1 MVVTLRCSG
10 TSQSV
15 RSINQ
20 IPSPPTA
27 EAAYN
32 NSPIPSHRITHL
44 RALTY
49 PTFHICTCTCT
60 CIFLTHQQSLHR
72 PPAITQQCCTNTSSL
87 VDTIY
92 QSSLLFCVSS
102 RPSLWPESLHVD
114 RPHSESCIHCRA
126 DVDGTNDHPAARPD
140 FYHAFVLI
148 MTLVTRKRSLVDMQS
163 STGAASAEYND
174 YDYVR
179 EVLQLDVGKT
189 ESVLDESLVQ
199 EAENLGITISRPP
212 TPTNNHETHMSMSNS
227 AITVASHHART
238 TSSSSKESASTGMT
252 SRSSNEQFD
261 NSTLPQTRKRSS
273 ARRNLS
279 FSEYE
284 KYLAQQDAQDPN
296 KQSVPPAIPAEPA
309 PSLFSV
315 STRKSYYSIKSNFSR
330 RFRLRRNKTSQEDT
344 R

>member
-1 MVVTLRCSG
+1 
-10 TSQSV
+10 
-15 RSINQ
+15 
-20 IPSPPTA
+20 
-27 EAAYN
+27 
-32 NSPIPSHRITHL
+32 
-44 RALTY
+44 
-49 PTFHICTCTCT
+49 
-60 CIFLTHQQSLHR
+60 
-72 PPAITQQCCTNTSSL
+72 
-87 VDTIY
+87 
-92 QSSLLFCVSS
+92 
-102 RPSLWPESLHVD
+102 
-114 RPHSESCIHCRA
+114 
-126 DVDGTNDHPAARPD
+126 
-140 FYHAFVLI
+140 
-148 MTLVTRKRSLVDMQS
+148 MTLVTRKRSLADMQS

-174 YDYVR
+174 HDYVR

-252 SRSSNEQFD
+252 STSSNEQFD

-296 KQSVPPAIPAEPA
+296 KQSLPPPIPAEPA